1 MLNRACVKM
10 EKLRIHLDF
19 SELIRSSG
27 RLCITGIPNDEVM
40 RPLTVKVLEEIMVS
54 KCDQAIRA

>member
-1 MLNRACVKM
+1 M

-27 RLCITGIPNDEVM
+27 RHCIIGIPNDEVM
-40 RPLTVKVLEEIMVS
+40 RPLIVKVLEEIMVS
-54 KCDQAIRA
+54 KCDQSNRA